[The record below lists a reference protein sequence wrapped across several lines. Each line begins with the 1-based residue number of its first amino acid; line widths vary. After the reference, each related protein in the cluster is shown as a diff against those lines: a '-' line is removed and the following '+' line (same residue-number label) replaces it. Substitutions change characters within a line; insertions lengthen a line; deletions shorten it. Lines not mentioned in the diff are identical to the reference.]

1 MGVWSD
7 RVVPR
12 LADRSLRHPALG
24 GLRAAACAPLR
35 GQVLELGFGGGLNVR
50 HYPPAVTAVS
60 AVEPSD
66 VGWGLSERRR
76 AGTDVPIARRGLDG
90 QRLDEPDASYDAVL
104 STFTLCTIPDPV
116 AALAEARRVLR
127 PGGVLCV
134 LEHGLAP
141 DRRVAGWQRRLEPFQ
156 RRLAG
161 GCHLTRDVH
170 ALVRA
175 AGFGV
180 THLETSYLDGPVLSR
195 PWTYGYLLAARSGS

>member
-1 MGVWSD
+1 MGVWAD

-12 LADRSLRHPALG
+12 LADRSLRNPALG
-24 GLRAAACAPLR
+24 ELRAQACAPLR
-35 GQVLELGFGGGLNVR
+35 GRVLELGFGGGLNVR

-66 VGWGLSERRR
+66 VGWGLSAPRRER
-76 AGTDVPIARRGLDG
+76 TDVPIERRGLDG
-90 QRLDEPDASYDAVL
+90 QRLDEADASYDGVL
-104 STFTLCTIPDPV
+104 STFTLCTIPDPG

-141 DRRVAGWQRRLEPFQ
+141 DPRVATWQRRMEPFQ

-161 GCHLTRDVH
+161 GCHLTRDMN
-170 ALVRA
+170 ALVA
-175 AGFGV
+175 DAGFDV
-180 THLETSYLDGPVLSR
+180 THLETAYLDGPAFAR
-195 PWTYGYLLAARSGS
+195 PWTYGYLLAARPRS